1 MLWYRR
7 LRYGYAFRRIRMSQ
21 PRYAVVD
28 PADYD
33 RLKGYQWVVK
43 SGGKAFYAQRYGPC
57 RKGARN
63 PTIVYMHQ
71 EILKVPKGMVVDHMN
86 HDGMDNRRA
95 NLRAATHSQ
104 NLCNRKKRSGAMYSK
119 YKGVHWHK
127 LNKKWSSRVTYQK
140 KTIELGYFE
149 NEIEAAK
156 AYDEAAKIHHGE
168 FACLNFPE
176 KT

>member
-1 MLWYRR
+1 
-7 LRYGYAFRRIRMSQ
+7 MSQ
-21 PRYAVVD
+21 PRYAIVD

-33 RLKGYQWVVK
+33 RLKGHKWVTK
-43 SGGKAFYAQRYGPC
+43 KGDKTFYARRYIPRG
-57 RKGARN
+57 KGKN
-63 PTIVYMHQ
+63 DTLVYIHQ
-71 EILKVPKGMVVDHMN
+71 EIIKVPKGMVVDHIN

-127 LNKKWSSRVTYQK
+127 HHKKWSSRITFQK
-140 KTIELGYFE
+140 KTIELGSFE
-149 NEIEAAK
+149 DEIEAAK

-176 KT
+176 KK